1 MCVCVCVRERER
13 ERIERSYRVSLG
25 VWHLGLL
32 EKSSLPDIKI
42 NLSCTCIH
50 ASQEK
55 IAKLKA
61 KVESLEKERDD
72 MKDLEAQME
81 AKVKQ

>member
-1 MCVCVCVRERER
+1 MGR
-13 ERIERSYRVSLG
+13 
-25 VWHLGLL
+25 LGLL
-32 EKSSLPDIKI
+32 EKSSMPDKI
-42 NLSCTCIH
+42 NLSCTFIH

-72 MKDLEAQME
+72 MKDLETQME

>member
-1 MCVCVCVRERER
+1 MEHQGCVVPETV
-13 ERIERSYRVSLG
+13 LT
-25 VWHLGLL
+25 HLFFLFMH
-32 EKSSLPDIKI
+32 
-42 NLSCTCIH
+42 TT
-50 ASQEK
+50 QEK

-81 AKVKQ
+81 AKVYIYIYTDNLSIIGM